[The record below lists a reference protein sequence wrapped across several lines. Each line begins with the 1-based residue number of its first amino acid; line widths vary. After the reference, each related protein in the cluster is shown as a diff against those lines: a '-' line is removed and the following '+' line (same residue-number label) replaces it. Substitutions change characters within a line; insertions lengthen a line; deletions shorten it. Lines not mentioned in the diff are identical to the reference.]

1 MLKKKSRSQKKIVW
15 ILILAALSITA
26 ITALPFIGMEL
37 IGINQLLSASSRQR
51 DIFLSLRLPRV
62 LTAFLAGGGLAVCGL
77 VFQAVFRN
85 PMADPYT
92 LGVASGASF
101 GAAAAILFGAVGA
114 ALTGIP
120 ATAIC
125 ALCGAALSMVLV
137 LALSGAI
144 SPYRPAGRAAPSP
157 HTILLAGI
165 AVSFFFSSLLM
176 FLQYVSYMRESFHIV
191 RWLMGGVDVFGYR
204 PLLTILPFVAVGL
217 ILTAANVTALDHFLT
232 GEDIAQT
239 RGVSV
244 RLSRNLLL
252 CAASITVGG
261 IVSACGP
268 ICFVGM
274 MIPHLCRGVFGASHK
289 ILLPACL
296 MAGGIFLSACDTVA
310 RTVIA
315 PAEIP
320 VGVIT
325 ALLGGPFLV
334 WVSRK
339 RGQGF
344 A

>member
-1 MLKKKSRSQKKIVW
+1 MLLISQKKILW
-15 ILILAALSITA
+15 LLILTALSITA
-26 ITALPFIGMEL
+26 IAALPFVGMEL
-37 IGINQLLSASSRQR
+37 ISIGQILTDSFQR
-51 DIFLSLRLPRV
+51 DIFLTIRLPRV

-77 VFQAVFRN
+77 VFQGLFRN

-92 LGVASGASF
+92 LGIASGASF
-101 GAAAAILFGAVGA
+101 GAAAVILSGA
-114 ALTGIP
+114 AGTALLGIP
-120 ATAIC
+120 ATAIGS
-125 ALCGAALSMVLV
+125 LCGAALSFALV
-137 LALSGAI
+137 LSFSGVI
-144 SPYRPAGRAAPSP
+144 SRPKDHIVAPSP

-176 FLQYVSYMRESFHIV
+176 FLQYISDMRESFHIV
-191 RWLMGGVDVFGYR
+191 RWLMGGVDVFGYK
-204 PLLTILPFVAVGL
+204 PLLTMLPFVAVGL
-217 ILTAANVTALDHFLT
+217 VLTAANVAALDHFLT

-239 RGVSV
+239 RGVRV

-261 IVSACGP
+261 IVSVCGP

-274 MIPHLCRGVFGASHK
+274 MVPHLCRNVFGASHK

-296 MAGGIFLSACDTVA
+296 MAGGIFLSVCDTVA
-310 RTVIA
+310 RTAIA

-334 WVSRK
+334 WVSR
-339 RGQGF
+339 RR
-344 A
+344 

>member
-1 MLKKKSRSQKKIVW
+1 VTRSIVRQRIFIGVL
-15 ILILAALSITA
+15 ILIVLSMIA
-26 ITALPFIGMEL
+26 ILILPFIGMES
-37 IGINQLLSASSRQR
+37 ISVSQIFNDSFQR
-51 DIFLSLRLPRV
+51 DIFFTIRLPRV

-77 VFQAVFRN
+77 VFQGLFRN

-101 GAAAAILFGAVGA
+101 GAAAVI
-114 ALTGIP
+114 LTGATGTALLGVPIP
-120 ATAIC
+120 ATAIG
-125 ALCGAALSMVLV
+125 ALCGAALSVTLV
-137 LALSGAI
+137 LTFSGAV
-144 SPYRPAGRAAPSP
+144 SPRRTDRATSSP
-157 HTILLAGI
+157 HTILLSGI

-176 FLQYVSYMRESFHIV
+176 FLQYMSDMRESFHII
-191 RWLMGGVDVFGYR
+191 RWLMGGIEVFGYK
-204 PLLTILPFVAVGL
+204 PLLTMSLFVAVGL

-239 RGVSV
+239 RGVRV

-261 IVSACGP
+261 IVSVCGP

-274 MIPHLCRGVFGASHK
+274 MIPHFCRNVFGASHK
-289 ILLPACL
+289 ILLPVCL
-296 MAGGIFLSACDTVA
+296 MAGGIFLSLCDTVA
-310 RTVIA
+310 RTAIA

-334 WVSRK
+334 WVSR
-339 RGQGF
+339 RR
-344 A
+344 